1 MGLFL
6 EKPLRIFPAGVPGNE
21 LQGTRKRVARMSEC
35 DMRDSGCSD
44 ILAEIPDVASLI
56 RATWLRRCVA
66 HFPEG

>member
-6 EKPLRIFPAGVPGNE
+6 EKPLRIFLAGVPGNE

-44 ILAEIPDVASLI
+44 ILV
-56 RATWLRRCVA
+56 
-66 HFPEG
+66 